1 MGRVLEQEPLMR
13 RVLNIALV
21 LSSIFIKV
29 MAAPNKTVA
38 ELGSPN
44 GQIGN
49 VMSIS
54 GLHVALPD
62 NMMHFSTD
70 WVPLP

>member
-1 MGRVLEQEPLMR
+1 MR

-38 ELGSPN
+38 EMDLSK
-44 GQIGN
+44 GQMTS
-49 VMSIS
+49 VVTLS
-54 GLHVALPD
+54 GLHVAIPD
-62 NMMHFSTD
+62 NMMHFSSD
-70 WVPLP
+70 LVPLP

>member
-1 MGRVLEQEPLMR
+1 MR
-13 RVLNIALV
+13 KAINIALA

-38 ELGSPN
+38 DTDSPKR
-44 GQIGN
+44 QIGS
-49 VMSIS
+49 VVTSS

-62 NMMHFSTD
+62 NMMRFSSD
-70 WVPLP
+70 LAPLP

>member
-1 MGRVLEQEPLMR
+1 MR

-38 ELGSPN
+38 DVESAN
-44 GQIGN
+44 GQPGN
-49 VMSIS
+49 VVSIS

-62 NMMHFSTD
+62 NMMHFPAD
-70 WVPLP
+70 LVPLP